1 MKTYHSKIQEV
12 KERAD
17 IVKVAEYF
25 RLGLNRANKCVCPFH
40 KEKTASFS
48 ISKEKQIF
56 KCFGCDKSGDVIS
69 LVSELLHINAYQAAE
84 QINCIFNLGV
94 DFNRKT
100 SSIEIERWH
109 QKQKAKEAFKK
120 WENETFQ
127 LLCDYFRFLE
137 DKNDEETFQ
146 EIAKV
151 EYYVDLFIYG
161 TESEKLQFWKL
172 NKKVVNKI
180 AGRLRRRTT

>member
-1 MKTYHSKIQEV
+1 MMRTFHSKIQEV
-12 KERAD
+12 KDRAD

-25 RLGLNRANKCVCPFH
+25 RLNPNRANKCVCPFH

-56 KCFGCDKSGDVIS
+56 KCFGCDKGGDVIK

-84 QINCIFNLGV
+84 QINSIFNLGV
-94 DFNRKT
+94 DFERKT
-100 SSIEIERWH
+100 SSLEIDKWN

-120 WENETFQ
+120 WELETFQ
-127 LLCDYFRFLE
+127 LLCDYFQFVERTK
-137 DKNDEETFQ
+137 DFQ
-146 EIAKV
+146 ELSKA

-161 TESEKLQFWKL
+161 TESEKLQFWKHGQ
-172 NKKVVNKI
+172 KVVSKI
-180 AGRLRRRTT
+180 AGRLRRGTT

>member
-1 MKTYHSKIQEV
+1 MNFHSKIQEV

-17 IVKVAEYF
+17 IVRVAEYF
-25 RLGLNRANKCVCPFH
+25 RLNLNRANKCVCPFH

-94 DFNRKT
+94 DFNKKT
-100 SSIEIERWH
+100 SSIEIDKWNQR
-109 QKQKAKEAFKK
+109 QKAKEAFKK

-127 LLCDYFRFLE
+127 LLCEYLHFCE
-137 DKNDEETFQ
+137 KEQIYEEISKT
-146 EIAKV
+146 
-151 EYYVDLFIYG
+151 EYYVDLFIDG
-161 TESEKLQFWKL
+161 TESEKLQFWKR
-172 NKKVVNKI
+172 NGKWVKKI
-180 AGRLRRRTT
+180 AGRLRR